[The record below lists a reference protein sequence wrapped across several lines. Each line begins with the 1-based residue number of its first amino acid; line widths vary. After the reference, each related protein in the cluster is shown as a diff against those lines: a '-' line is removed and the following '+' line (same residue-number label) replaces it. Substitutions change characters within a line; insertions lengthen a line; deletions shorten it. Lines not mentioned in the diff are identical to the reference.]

1 MRDFLNGL
9 ELDKETIETIMYEV
23 GKRHTGLKE
32 QVEEYKAKC
41 SDYEN
46 QISQLNSTIEENNKS
61 LENLKNLTDE
71 NTNLKA
77 DIQLN
82 KSNVKSEFSDFV
94 RSQVLSKVNDETD
107 FATALNDYKKSSP
120 QYFGDTVIKKVQS
133 SPNLNVGGNQ
143 PQTTNEIMNDILRG
157 AAKNE

>member
-1 MRDFLNGL
+1 MREFLQGL

-32 QVEEYKAKC
+32 QAEEYKAKC

-82 KSNVKSEFSDFV
+82 KSNVKDEFSDYV
-94 RSQVLSKVNDETD
+94 RTQVLSKVNDETD
-107 FATALNDYKKSSP
+107 FATALADYKKSSP
-120 QYFGDTVIKKVQS
+120 QFFGETVVKKVQT
-133 SPNLNVGGNQ
+133 SPTLNGGTQ
-143 PQTTNEIMNDILRG
+143 ETTTSDIMNDILRS
-157 AAKNE
+157 AKD

>member
-23 GKRHTGLKE
+23 GKRHTALKE

-46 QISQLNSTIEENNKS
+46 QISQLNSTIEDNNKS
-61 LENLKNLTDE
+61 LETLENLTNE
-71 NTNLKA
+71 NRNLKA

-82 KSNVKSEFSDFV
+82 KSNVKNEFSEFV
-94 RSQVLSKVNDETD
+94 RSQVLSKVNDDTD
-107 FATALNDYKKSSP
+107 FATALEDYKKNSP
-120 QYFGDTVIKKVQS
+120 QYFGETVVKKTQS
-133 SPNLNVGGNQ
+133 SPTLAGGQQ
-143 PQTTNEIMNDILRG
+143 PTSTNDIMNNILRG
-157 AAKNE
+157 ATQNS

>member
-32 QVEEYKAKC
+32 QAEEYKAKC
-41 SDYEN
+41 SEYEK

-61 LENLKNLTDE
+61 LESLKNLTDE

-82 KSNVKSEFSDFV
+82 KSHVKSEFSDFV
-94 RSQVLSKVNDETD
+94 RSEVLSKVNDETD
-107 FATALNDYKKSSP
+107 FETALNDYKKNSP
-120 QYFGDTVIKKVQS
+120 QYFGDTVVKKVQT
-133 SPNLNVGGNQ
+133 SPSLNTGGSQ
-143 PQTTNEIMNDILRG
+143 PTSTNEIMNDILRG
-157 AAKNE
+157 ALNN

>member
-32 QVEEYKAKC
+32 QAEEYKAKC
-41 SDYEN
+41 SEYEK

-61 LENLKNLTDE
+61 LESLKNLTDE

-82 KSNVKSEFSDFV
+82 KSHVKSEFSDFV
-94 RSQVLSKVNDETD
+94 RSEVLSKVNDETD
-107 FATALNDYKKSSP
+107 FETALNDYKKNSP
-120 QYFGDTVIKKVQS
+120 QYFGDTVVKKVQT
-133 SPNLNVGGNQ
+133 SPSLNTGGSQ
-143 PQTTNEIMNDILRG
+143 PHSTNEIMNDILRG
-157 AAKNE
+157 ALNN

>member
-32 QVEEYKAKC
+32 QAEEYKAKC
-41 SDYEN
+41 SEYEK

-94 RSQVLSKVNDETD
+94 RSEVLSRVNDETD
-107 FATALNDYKKSSP
+107 FTTALNDYKKNSP
-120 QYFGDTVIKKVQS
+120 QYFGDTVVKKVQS
-133 SPNLNVGGNQ
+133 SPSLNTGETM
-143 PQTTNEIMNDILRG
+143 PHTTNEIMNDILRG
-157 AAKNE
+157 AVN

>member
-41 SDYEN
+41 SEYEQ
-46 QISQLNSTIEENNKS
+46 QIGQLNSTIEENNKS

-94 RSQVLSKVNDETD
+94 RSEVLSRVNDETD
-107 FATALNDYKKSSP
+107 FTTALNDYKKSSP
-120 QYFGDTVIKKVQS
+120 QYFGDTVVKKVQT
-133 SPNLNVGGNQ
+133 SPSLNTGGTL
-143 PQTTNEIMNDILRG
+143 PQSTNEIMNDILRG
-157 AAKNE
+157 ALND

>member
-41 SDYEN
+41 SEYEN

-61 LENLKNLTDE
+61 LEKLENLTNE

-82 KSNVKSEFSDFV
+82 KSNVKNEFSEFV
-94 RSQVLSKVNDETD
+94 RSQVLSKVNDDID
-107 FATALNDYKKSSP
+107 FATALEDYKKSSP
-120 QYFGDTVIKKVQS
+120 QYFGDTVVKKVQS
-133 SPNLNVGGNQ
+133 SPTLASGGAQ
-143 PQTTNEIMNDILRG
+143 ATSTNDIMNDVLRS
-157 AAKNE
+157 AVKNN